1 MKTTVFDPLRRKEV
15 PLTPEEDVRQQLIRW
30 LNSDRGVPMTL
41 MASEYSL
48 SLNKMNIRA
57 DIVVFDKEGNPLFV
71 IECKAPSVKLDQE
84 VVDQVVRYNIVL
96 KSKYLMITNGNESIL
111 FKYNGESGKYECV
124 DDVPEYNQMI
134 DGSCE

>member
-1 MKTTVFDPLRRKEV
+1 MKNTVFDPLRRKEV
-15 PLTPEEDVRQQLIRW
+15 PLTPEENVRQQLIRW

-57 DIVVFDKEGNPLFV
+57 DIVVFDKEGKPLFV

-111 FKYNGESGKYECV
+111 FKYDGESGKYECV
-124 DDVPEYNQMI
+124 DDVPEYNQMM

>member
-1 MKTTVFDPLRRKEV
+1 MKSTVFDPLRRKEV

-48 SLNKMNIRA
+48 NLNKMSIRA
-57 DIVVFDKEGNPLFV
+57 DIVVFDREGKPLFV

-124 DDVPEYNQMI
+124 DDVPEYNRMI
-134 DGSCE
+134 DGSC

>member
-1 MKTTVFDPLRRKEV
+1 MKSTVFDPLRRKEV

-48 SLNKMNIRA
+48 SFNKMNIRA
-57 DIVVFDKEGNPLFV
+57 DIVIFNREGNPLFV

-96 KSKYLMITNGNESIL
+96 KSKYLMITNGDESIL
-111 FKYNGESGKYECV
+111 FKYDGESGKYECV
-124 DDVPEYNQMI
+124 DDVPEYNRMI
-134 DGSCE
+134 DGSC